1 LLAMKIEHKKK
12 AADPFKDLTTLQKRS
27 LTVAIIVA
35 FAGIFVWFL
44 KILFF

>member
-1 LLAMKIEHKKK
+1 MQAMKIEHKK
-12 AADPFKDLTTLQKRS
+12 AVDPFKDLTPLQRKT

-35 FAGIFVWFL
+35 FLGIFVWFI